1 VSQSHQ
7 QKKYEYKELKEWWKT
22 HKISKVKE
30 ENDMVPIS
38 YDPKTSWAMVTEAI
52 IAPKGL
58 EGRKMWEELRNYNK
72 G

>member
-1 VSQSHQ
+1 
-7 QKKYEYKELKEWWKT
+7 
-22 HKISKVKE
+22 VKE